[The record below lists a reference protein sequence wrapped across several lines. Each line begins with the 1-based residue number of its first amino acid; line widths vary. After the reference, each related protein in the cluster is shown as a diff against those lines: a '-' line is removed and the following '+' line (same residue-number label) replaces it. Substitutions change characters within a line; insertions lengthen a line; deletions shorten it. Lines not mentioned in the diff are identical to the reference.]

1 MKDTLTL
8 EAIVDAPD
16 CITESVALPAG
27 ESVDLRALRP
37 DDASL
42 LGRFFLGLSQ
52 DTRQRFAP
60 HPFTVEQAEGL
71 CAEINYED
79 TIRMIAVTE
88 KDGCP
93 EMIAYFILIPRF
105 SEEYRRRYLDRGT
118 PLSLQTDSG
127 IAPCVADAYQDRGVG
142 SILMPRVVDVA
153 RRLGRRR
160 MVLIGGV
167 LAANER
173 AFHFYK
179 KLGFKYVGTFW
190 TDVENYDMILEL
202 A

>member
-8 EAIVDAPD
+8 KAILDDPG

-27 ESVDLRALRP
+27 ESVELRALRP

-42 LGRFFLGLSQ
+42 LGRFFLGLSP
-52 DTRQRFAP
+52 DTRGRFAP
-60 HPFTVEQAEGL
+60 HPFTVEQAEKL
-71 CAEINYED
+71 CAEINCED
-79 TIRMIAVTE
+79 TIRMIATTE
-88 KDGCP
+88 KDGRP

-105 SEEYRRRYLDRGT
+105 SEEYRQRYENRGT
-118 PLSLQTDSG
+118 PLNLETDSG

-142 SILMPRVVDVA
+142 SILMPRVMDVA
-153 RRLGRRR
+153 RRLRRKR

-179 KLGFKYVGTFW
+179 KLGFRHIGTFW

-202 A
+202 V

>member
-8 EAIVDAPD
+8 KAIVNDPG
-16 CITESVALPAG
+16 CITESVTLPAG
-27 ESVDLRALRP
+27 ESVELRALRP

-52 DTRQRFAP
+52 DTRRRFAP
-60 HPFTVEQAEGL
+60 HPFTVEQAEKL

-79 TIRMIAVTE
+79 TIRMIAVTQ
-88 KDGCP
+88 KDGRP
-93 EMIAYFILIPRF
+93 EMIAYFILIPRL
-105 SEEYRRRYLDRGT
+105 SDEYRQRYEDRGA
-118 PLSLQTDSG
+118 PLSLETDSG

-142 SILMPRVVDVA
+142 SVLMPRVVDVA
-153 RRLGRRR
+153 RRLGRRSI
-160 MVLIGGV
+160 VLIGGV
-167 LAANER
+167 LATNER

-179 KLGFKYVGTFW
+179 KLGFKHVGTFW

-202 A
+202 V